1 MSQNYHSY
9 KTFPEKVIFPCENY
23 NIPNKPSS
31 GCVENRWCHFPFSFS
46 EKSIKCLNMTINVS
60 KSLPLT
66 EELIVASLAMFGE
79 NAGEKIDK
87 IDDVLNLL
95 IGFSLF

>member
-1 MSQNYHSY
+1 
-9 KTFPEKVIFPCENY
+9 
-23 NIPNKPSS
+23 
-31 GCVENRWCHFPFSFS
+31 
-46 EKSIKCLNMTINVS
+46 MTINVS